1 VSLRRLMRRWIRP
14 AAVGTHSVSSFRAG
28 SRRAL
33 ALRVLLA
40 GGAALLLAAAVVN
53 ARSLD
58 PNDRGLLPAGTTG
71 VVVLDLSLS
80 IVDDQSGIVRRT
92 LQTLIDADAPVGL
105 VVFSDVAYE
114 LLPPGT
120 PSDELRPII
129 RLLTPNSE
137 GKVVNPWT
145 DAFRA
150 GTRISSALQLAHD
163 MLVADRVKDGSI
175 LLVSDL
181 ETAPDDV
188 PETAAILRRIQRA
201 GTPVRLLAL
210 GPSSDARTLFG
221 GILGADAFTPIVDGP
236 VRAAEPPD
244 ARRRPLPKTLIVLG
258 LLFLVALAAHERY
271 AGRLALPRAPRPRK
285 GIA

>member
-1 VSLRRLMRRWIRP
+1 MRRWIRP
-14 AAVGTHSVSSFRAG
+14 AAVGTHDVSSFRAA

-33 ALRVLLA
+33 ALRVLLG
-40 GGAALLLAAAVVN
+40 GGAVLLLAAAVVS
-53 ARSLD
+53 ARDLD

-80 IVDDQSGIVRRT
+80 IVDDQSGVVRRT

-105 VVFSDVAYE
+105 VVFSDLAYE

-120 PSDELRPII
+120 PPQELRPII
-129 RLLTPNSE
+129 RMLTPNAE
-137 GKVVNPWT
+137 GKVVNPWS

-150 GTRISSALQLAHD
+150 GTRISTALELAHD

-188 PETAAILRRIQRA
+188 PETAKVLRRIQRS

-210 GPSSDARTLFG
+210 APSSDARTLFG
-221 GILGADAFTPIVDGP
+221 GILGPGAFTPLVEGP
-236 VRAAEPPD
+236 VRTAEPPD
-244 ARRRPLPKTLIVLG
+244 ARRRPLPTTLLVLG

-271 AGRLALPRAPRPRK
+271 AGRLALPRRDRGRA
-285 GIA
+285 AT

>member
-1 VSLRRLMRRWIRP
+1 MRRWSRP
-14 AAVGTHSVSSFRAG
+14 AAVGTHDVSSFRAA

-53 ARSLD
+53 ARNLD

-80 IVDDQSGIVRRT
+80 IVDDQSGVVRRT

-105 VVFSDVAYE
+105 VVFSDLPYE

-120 PSDELRPII
+120 PSKELRPII
-129 RLLTPNSE
+129 RLLTPNAE
-137 GKVVNPWT
+137 GKVVNPWS

-150 GTRISSALQLAHD
+150 GTRISSALDLAHD
-163 MLVADRVKDGSI
+163 MLVGDRVKDGSI

-188 PETAAILRRIQRA
+188 PDTAKVLRRIQRA

-210 GPSSDARTLFG
+210 GPSSDARALFG
-221 GILGADAFTPIVDGP
+221 GILGPGAFTPIVDGP

-244 ARRRPLPKTLIVLG
+244 ARRRPLPKTLILLG

-271 AGRLALPRAPRPRK
+271 AGRLALPGGRVA
-285 GIA
+285 A

>member
-1 VSLRRLMRRWIRP
+1 MRRWIRP
-14 AAVGTHSVSSFRAG
+14 AAVGTHDVPSFRSA

-33 ALRVLLA
+33 ALRVLFA
-40 GGAALLLAAAVVN
+40 GGAAFLLAAAVAS
-53 ARSLD
+53 ARDLD

-80 IVDDQSGIVRRT
+80 IVDDQSGVVRST
-92 LQTLIDADAPVGL
+92 LQTLVDADAPVGL
-105 VVFSDVAYE
+105 VVFSDLPYE

-120 PSDELRPII
+120 PSKELRPII
-129 RLLTPNSE
+129 RMLTPNAD
-137 GKVVNPWT
+137 GKVVNPWS

-150 GTRISSALQLAHD
+150 GTRISAALDLAHD

-188 PETAAILRRIQRA
+188 PDTAKVLNRIQRS

-210 GPSSDARTLFG
+210 GPSSDARALFG
-221 GILGADAFTPIVDGP
+221 GILGPGAFTPLVEGP

-244 ARRRPLPKTLIVLG
+244 ARRRPLPRTLLLLG

-271 AGRLALPRAPRPRK
+271 AGRLALPTGRVAS
-285 GIA
+285 

>member
-1 VSLRRLMRRWIRP
+1 MRRWIRP
-14 AAVGTHSVSSFRAG
+14 AAVGTHDVSSFRA
-28 SRRAL
+28 AH
-33 ALRVLLA
+33 
-40 GGAALLLAAAVVN
+40 GARWRCACCSAAVPSLLLAAAVVS
-53 ARSLD
+53 ARDLD

-80 IVDDQSGIVRRT
+80 IVDDQSGVVRRT

-105 VVFSDVAYE
+105 VVFSDLAYE

-120 PSDELRPII
+120 PPKELRPMI
-129 RLLTPNSE
+129 RMLTPNAE
-137 GKVVNPWT
+137 GKVVNPWS

-150 GTRISSALQLAHD
+150 GTRISTALDLAHD

-188 PETAAILRRIQRA
+188 PDTAKVLRRIQRS

-210 GPSSDARTLFG
+210 GPVERRPDALRRHPRPRRVH
-221 GILGADAFTPIVDGP
+221 A
-236 VRAAEPPD
+236 
-244 ARRRPLPKTLIVLG
+244 ARRRARFAQPSRRTRG
-258 LLFLVALAAHERY
+258 
-271 AGRLALPRAPRPRK
+271 AGRCRRR
-285 GIA
+285 